1 MTEISIII
9 PYYKKKK
16 FLKKT
21 ISSIQ
26 TQTYKKFEVII
37 IYDDENLSELKFVK
51 QLVKTDKRFKIIINK
66 KNLGAGYSR
75 NKGIKHSSGKFIC
88 FLDADD
94 TWKKNKL
101 HVQLD
106 YMKKKNLLISHTSYT
121 IVDENQRVKSK
132 RLAKSFRVYKDLL
145 FSCDIGLSTVMVRK
159 EVFKKNIYFPKLR
172 TKEDFVLWLRILKKD
187 IEIFGIKNDLCY
199 WTKNDQSLSS
209 NVFQKLIDGFKVYKI
224 YMNYSFLKSIFYL
237 LFLSINFLKKNI

>member
-1 MTEISIII
+1 MNEISIII
-9 PYYKKKK
+9 PYYRKKN

-21 ISSIQ
+21 INSIQ
-26 TQTYKKFEVII
+26 AQTYKKFEVII

-51 QLVKTDKRFKIIINK
+51 QLVKTDKRFKIITNK

-106 YMKKKNLLISHTSYT
+106 YMKKKIYLFHIPLIQLLMQIKELY
-121 IVDENQRVKSK
+121 
-132 RLAKSFRVYKDLL
+132 LKD
-145 FSCDIGLSTVMVRK
+145 
-159 EVFKKNIYFPKLR
+159 
-172 TKEDFVLWLRILKKD
+172 
-187 IEIFGIKNDLCY
+187 
-199 WTKNDQSLSS
+199 
-209 NVFQKLIDGFKVYKI
+209 
-224 YMNYSFLKSIFYL
+224 
-237 LFLSINFLKKNI
+237 